1 MLRRELCERRLAA
14 AAAASAGTK
23 SLDWR
28 AGDSFD
34 GAMERGDAC
43 CRLCVSRAV
52 VRTADF
58 MVLLL
63 CFLVR
68 PSVMG

>member
-1 MLRRELCERRLAA
+1 
-14 AAAASAGTK
+14 
-23 SLDWR
+23 
-28 AGDSFD
+28 
-34 GAMERGDAC
+34 MERGDAC